1 MSDPSSYVLLDPA
14 KTLGAVGVLAVSLA
28 SLAGYHVK
36 SAAKW
41 SKERMTLLEAARAER
56 EKLLADARAER
67 AAMEKEISA
76 ERAQVAAVYERR
88 VQDQKDAA
96 DRMFEQ
102 NAGWMDLVGDVGKV
116 LTVLNE
122 RVALLGSGK
131 R

>member
-1 MSDPSSYVLLDPA
+1 MADPVSYLLLDPA
-14 KTLGAVGVLAVSLA
+14 TRLGAVGVLSVSLVA
-28 SLAGYHVK
+28 VAGYHVK
-36 SAAKW
+36 SATKW
-41 SKERMTLLEAARAER
+41 AKERAALLEASRVER

-67 AAMEKEISA
+67 AALEREIAA
-76 ERAQVAAVYERR
+76 ERTQVAAVYERR

-96 DRMFEQ
+96 ERMFEQ

-122 RVALLGSGK
+122 RVALLGTGK